1 LAGFAPQTRPKLAI
15 FLGFHLL
22 ESKNVKGGAMSPT
35 TQRKPAPHAR
45 FVGAQAHSP
54 CAAAQAA
61 HARIGAQAPIARF
74 QDWALI

>member
-1 LAGFAPQTRPKLAI
+1 
-15 FLGFHLL
+15 
-22 ESKNVKGGAMSPT
+22 MSPT
-35 TQRKPAPHAR
+35 AQRKPAPHAQ
-45 FVGAQAHSP
+45 FVGAQAHNP